1 MIRTFIAMELADND
15 TKDNII
21 SFIERLKTNQPKIK
35 FVERENLHMTVK
47 FLGDI
52 QESTAPKIC
61 SILKE
66 EINEK
71 LFQNKNLQYQL
82 KGAGQFK
89 NFSVLWIT
97 LDGDIQFLQKIKD
110 AVENVLFEK
119 LKIPKDDRSE
129 FKPHL
134 TIGRLKSSNINH
146 KNFNSLKNVFKE
158 NKDFNFGVFNIN
170 QVKLKKST
178 LTTKGPIYTDLVF

>member
-1 MIRTFIAMELADND
+1 MIRTFIAIELDDTD

-21 SFIERLKTNQPKIK
+21 SFLEHLKINQPKIK
-35 FVERENLHMTVK
+35 SVERQNLHMTLK

-52 QESTAPKIC
+52 QESEAPKIF

-89 NFSVLWIT
+89 NFSILWIK

-110 AVENVLFEK
+110 TVENLLYDR

-134 TIGRLKSSNINH
+134 TIGRLKSSNINY
-146 KNFNSLKNVFKE
+146 KNFNSLKNVIKE
-158 NKDFNFGVFNIN
+158 NKDFNFGIFNIN
-170 QVKLKKST
+170 QIKLKKSI
-178 LTTKGPIYTDLVF
+178 LTPKGPIYTDLVF